1 MPHIYLPTTQP
12 DQWAEF
18 LAEPVKQWRKGY
30 SARTLAHSWQSAD
43 GFPAE
48 VAGCLETSEQ
58 LRAAELLIALP
69 EHQVALPGGSRPSQ
83 NDIWALAKVRNE
95 LVSIAVEGK
104 VAEPFGP
111 TVGEWHDAPSAGKSK
126 RLAFLAS
133 ELGLLEPAPN
143 SVRYQLLHRTA
154 SALLEARRFGASHAL
169 MLVHSFSQQHQWFED
184 YAAFAKLLGADVQV
198 GAVSSVGQRNGV
210 NLHLAWVCGDPI
222 YLTR

>member
-1 MPHIYLPTTQP
+1 MRIYLPAKHP

-18 LAEPVKQWRKGY
+18 LAEPTKQWRIGY
-30 SARTLAHSWQSAD
+30 SARTLAHAWQSAD

-58 LRAAELLIALP
+58 LREAELLIALP

-83 NDIWALAKVRNE
+83 NDIWVLAKVRNE

-111 TVGEWHDAPSAGKSK
+111 TVGEWFPEPSPGKSK

-133 ELGLLEPAPN
+133 ELGLRDPVPA

-154 SALLEARRFGASHAL
+154 SALIEARRFGARHAL

-184 YAAFAKLLGADVQV
+184 YAAFAKLLGAAVQV
-198 GAVSSVGQRNGV
+198 NAVSSVGPRNGV
-210 NLHLAWVCGDPI
+210 NLHLAWVCGDPT
-222 YLTR
+222 YLMR